1 MADIPSKKSRT
12 QLKLDLFMKSHSEQS
27 QDTTEIT
34 SQKQTSDTG
43 CTSSAID
50 ATEDLEESMPGPS
63 HLSNVQSKED
73 QTDLE
78 SSSISHYDIGN
89 FIQRSSSLSY
99 NEKIDIL
106 QNCWK
111 PTSSFTRKQQYDQQT
126 FKTIDRNKVISFQPK
141 WFDQHKWLYYSAHD
155 DFKGGWCLG
164 CVLFLTDV
172 EKERL
177 GALVRAPFRNYNKSK
192 ELLDDHEKRAF
203 HKTSIKRTSC
213 TQSQQTN
220 TESRIDVSINQ
231 ISVENFKQNKAL
243 LPSIV
248 DGITFCARQQIA
260 FRGHR
265 DDKVNFEA
273 PTCNEGNFVAI
284 IRMLAECNCSLK
296 KHLISGYRN
305 ARYVSKTIQNEVISV
320 YADLVREHF
329 RQCLQ
334 KCPHFA

>member
-1 MADIPSKKSRT
+1 M
-12 QLKLDLFMKSHSEQS
+12 
-27 QDTTEIT
+27 
-34 SQKQTSDTG
+34 
-43 CTSSAID
+43 
-50 ATEDLEESMPGPS
+50 
-63 HLSNVQSKED
+63 
-73 QTDLE
+73 
-78 SSSISHYDIGN
+78 
-89 FIQRSSSLSY
+89 SY

-111 PTSSFTRKQQYDQQT
+111 PRSSFTRKQQYDQQT
-126 FKTIDRNKVISFQPK
+126 FKTKDRNKVISFQPR

-155 DFKGGWCLG
+155 DFKGGWCLS

-177 GALVRAPFRNYNKSK
+177 GAFVRAPFRNYNKSK

-203 HKTSIKRTSC
+203 HKTSMERASC

-248 DGITFCARQQIA
+248 DAIMFCARQQIA

-265 DDKVNFEA
+265 DDKINFDEA
-273 PTCNEGNFVAI
+273 PACNEGNFVAI
-284 IRMLAECNCSLK
+284 ICMLAECNSSLK
-296 KHLISGYRN
+296 KHLILGSRN
-305 ARYVSKTIQNEVISV
+305 ARYVSKTIQNEIIAV
-320 YADLVREHF
+320 YADLIREHF

-334 KCPHFA
+334 NVHILFQWRTKQLLMVVNSYLYALDC